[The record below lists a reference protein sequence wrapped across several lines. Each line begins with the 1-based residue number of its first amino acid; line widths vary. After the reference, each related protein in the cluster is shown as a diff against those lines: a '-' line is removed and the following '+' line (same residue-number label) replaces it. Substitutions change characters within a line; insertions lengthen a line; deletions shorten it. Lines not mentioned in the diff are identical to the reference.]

1 MVVTINSEFCDA
13 VLGARN
19 AEHETVRG
27 CTASERVPR
36 NAAKRAENELRGMT
50 K

>member
-1 MVVTINSEFCDA
+1 MGLTINSEFCD
-13 VLGARN
+13 VVQDARS

-27 CTASERVPR
+27 CTASVRTPR
-36 NAAKRAENELRGMT
+36 NAAMRAENELRGMT